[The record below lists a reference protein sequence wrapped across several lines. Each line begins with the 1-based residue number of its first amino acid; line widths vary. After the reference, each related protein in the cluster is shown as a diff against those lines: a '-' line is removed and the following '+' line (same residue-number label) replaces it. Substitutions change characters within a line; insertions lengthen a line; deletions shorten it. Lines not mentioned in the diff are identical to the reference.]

1 MAAGRGEGVGLD
13 QVLGQVTALVVSLL
27 THVTRIPVTKPVL
40 STVHPDCT
48 LYNVHWL
55 IVRVDRL
62 EMLLQS
68 DLGAAAEVTAFLR
81 TLHPHIVVVHPE
93 VALDVSHRLAAVAAE
108 LTAEWLLCGVSK
120 FIKLST
126 LSLMKTFLV
135 FPFNLF
141 DAHLYL
147 M

>member
-13 QVLGQVTALVVSLL
+13 QVLGQVAALVVSFL
-27 THVTRIPVTKPVL
+27 TYVTRVPVTKQVL
-40 STVHPDCT
+40 LGVYSDCT
-48 LYNVHWL
+48 RVHRL
-55 IVRVDRL
+55 IVRVNRL

-120 FIKLST
+120 FIK
-126 LSLMKTFLV
+126 F
-135 FPFNLF
+135 FF
-141 DAHLYL
+141 
-147 M
+147 

>member
-13 QVLGQVTALVVSLL
+13 QVLGQVAALVVSFL
-27 THVTRIPVTKPVL
+27 THVTRVPVTKPVL
-40 STVHPDCT
+40 LGVYSDCT
-48 LYNVHWL
+48 RVHRL
-55 IVRVDRL
+55 IVRVNRL

-120 FIKLST
+120 FIK
-126 LSLMKTFLV
+126 F
-135 FPFNLF
+135 FF
-141 DAHLYL
+141 
-147 M
+147 